1 MAEQSEKELRAQ
13 QKAAGKARIERAKQE
28 AKEARQ
34 AAKKRRAT
42 TTNPREMGRLRQ
54 IREAYKMTHEYDPA
68 LPWLLAG
75 AFVLP
80 IVVLLLI
87 GLLAPVGVAM
97 TIILVVL
104 GMSLGLLAATL
115 MLTQRTKR
123 ATYKRYEGEAGSAEV
138 ALNLLGKKWTST
150 PALVANKHKDV
161 IHRTVGRSGIFLIGE
176 GDPNR
181 VREMLVKEQRK
192 HEKFTE
198 APVHIIVMGERS
210 GQVPLSQLSKHLKKQ
225 PKLIEQYELDQT
237 AKRLQAID
245 NARPRMP
252 MPKGPMPTTKGSR
265 RAMRG

>member
-1 MAEQSEKELRAQ
+1 MAELSEKERRAQ
-13 QKAAGKARIERAKQE
+13 QKAAGKARVERAKQE
-28 AKEARQ
+28 AKAARQ
-34 AAKKRRAT
+34 AAKKSRAT

-80 IVVLLLI
+80 VVILLVI

-104 GMSLGLLAATL
+104 GISLGLLAATF

-138 ALNLLGKKWTST
+138 ALNLLGKKWTSA
-150 PALVANKHKDV
+150 PALTANKHKDV
-161 IHRTVGRSGIFLIGE
+161 IHRTVSRSGIFLIGE

-181 VREMLVKEQRK
+181 VATMLLKEQRQ

-198 APVHIIVMGERS
+198 APVHTVIVGSRDGQIPLNKLS
-210 GQVPLSQLSKHLKKQ
+210 GHLKKQ
-225 PKLIEQYELDQT
+225 PKLIEKYDLDQT
-237 AKRLQAID
+237 IKRLQAID
-245 NARPRMP
+245 NTRQRMP
-252 MPKGPMPTTKGSR
+252 LPKGPMPTMKGSR